1 MITKILES
9 LGLVSV
15 DTITQLVNEED
26 SSNYQ
31 VWKIDTA
38 GERYILKRAKGME
51 LQVYRQYLAQSFSAV
66 PKLYGI
72 TCYDGD
78 DYLLMEYIPGRNLN
92 HANLHGIKA
101 ALDGLISLQAAFLN
115 ASDPLKTYEASL
127 QSRQKRRNYLLD
139 PQLEQAYDAYL
150 SAYQS
155 MPRTLCHDDL
165 LPFNVIVGKN
175 SASLIDWEYA
185 GILPYPV
192 SIARLLAHTEEDEN
206 AFFYMSNDDK
216 AFAIQYYYDNF
227 VAKHNISY
235 EEYIHTLN
243 MFLLYEY
250 CEWIMLGNKYPDA
263 DMERAKI
270 YVQKAKK
277 HLNNIQQEK

>member
-78 DYLLMEYIPGRNLN
+78 DYLLMEYIPGCNLN

-127 QSRQKRRNYLLD
+127 QSRQKRRNFLLD

-165 LPFNVIVGKN
+165 LPFNVLVNEKR
-175 SASLIDWEYA
+175 AVLIDWEVA
-185 GILPYPV
+185 GVLPYPT
-192 SIARLLAHTEEDEN
+192 SLARLIAHSEEDEE
-206 AFFYMSNDDK
+206 AFFYMKNGDK
-216 AFAIQYYYDNF
+216 QLAIDYYYDNF
-227 VAKHNISY
+227 AKIIGISRENYDRELNLCLFY
-235 EEYIHTLN
+235 EC
-243 MFLLYEY
+243 
-250 CEWIMLGNKYPDA
+250 CEWVYVCNKYGNTDSPLFHSYTA
-263 DMERAKI
+263 
-270 YVQKAKK
+270 KAKK
-277 HLNNIQQEK
+277 MAELLGY